1 MIVIG
6 LTGGIAMGKSEVAR
20 IMASQGI
27 AVFDSDSEV
36 HQFYASEE
44 GLRLIGGLVP
54 EAIVDGKVD
63 RERLSRRV
71 LGDAALLKQLESG
84 VHAEVRRRR
93 DTFIVTE
100 RAKGRAM
107 AAVDVPLLFE
117 TGAERDVDTTI
128 VVSAREDLQR
138 ERAMRRPGMTAEKL
152 AIIIKRQMPDA
163 EKRRRAR
170 HVIET
175 NGSLE
180 DLRERVL
187 ETLHEIKRE
196 HGA

>member
-6 LTGGIAMGKSEVAR
+6 LTGGIAMGKTEVAR

-27 AVFDSDSEV
+27 AVFDSDSQV
-36 HQFYASEE
+36 HQFYASAE

-54 EAIVDGKVD
+54 EAIIDGKVD
-63 RERLSRRV
+63 RERLSKRI
-71 LGDAALLKQLESG
+71 LGDAALLKQLECG
-84 VHAEVRRRR
+84 VHAEIRRRR
-93 DTFIVTE
+93 DSFIATE
-100 RAKGRAM
+100 RARGRTM
-107 AAVDVPLLFE
+107 AVVDVPLLFE

-138 ERAMRRPGMTAEKL
+138 ERAMKRPGMTAEKL
-152 AIIIKRQMPDA
+152 DMIIKRQMPDA
-163 EKRRRAR
+163 EKRQRAN